1 MVKTSS
7 LILHIAV
14 QTDGYHD
21 FLLSI
26 GDNIRAARKAK
37 GYSQEKLAELS
48 GLDRV
53 SVGYIEQGRRS
64 PKLLTL
70 YTFASVLD
78 VHVKD
83 FFI

>member
-1 MVKTSS
+1 MVNPVT
-7 LILHIAV
+7 LTLHISV
-14 QTDGYHD
+14 QTDGYRN
-21 FLLSI
+21 FLLSM

-64 PKLLTL
+64 PRLSTL
-70 YTFASVLD
+70 YAFASILD
-78 VHVKD
+78 VNVRD